1 MSSIKYGNGNYVRVG
16 YNNSTYRKV
25 AFGTGQIR
33 TLLSYTYYNISSSQY
48 GTRDSKY
55 LVRVDEYKSQ
65 ANSSVDDWTYSY
77 SNSATSEKRASYLG
91 SAAFT
96 STNSL
101 ASASDANSTTSY
113 NNSYVKTYNYSAY
126 YSGSATTSVK
136 NVTYTTQTIT
146 SSKSTYYT
154 TTYAGNASMTYNIP
168 VKNNITRSSWKISR
182 SSSKSSK
189 YEYYNITRSSYA
201 NRDSKYLVNNGT
213 MTSVTSKENNNTY
226 SYINQSTTS

>member
-33 TLLSYTYYNISSSQY
+33 TLLSYTYYNISSSEY

-55 LVRVDEYKSQ
+55 LVRVNEYKSQ
-65 ANSSVDDWTYSY
+65 ANSSVDNWTYSY

-91 SAAFT
+91 SVSFT

-101 ASASDANSTTSY
+101 VSASDANSTTSY
-113 NNSYVKTYNYSAY
+113 DNSYVKKYTESSR
-126 YSGSATTSVK
+126 YSGTASTTVK
-136 NVTYTTQTIT
+136 NFTFTTMGVT
-146 SSKSTYYT
+146 SSKKTYYT
-154 TTYAGNASMTYNIP
+154 TSPTSDVTITYNIS
-168 VKNNITRSSWKISR
+168 VYQETTKSSWNISR

-201 NRDSKYLVNNGT
+201 NRDSKYLIDSGT

>member
-55 LVRVDEYKSQ
+55 LVRTDGYVSQ
-65 ANSSVDDWTYSY
+65 ANSSVNNWTYSY
-77 SNSATSEKRASYLG
+77 SNSYKSEKKESYIG
-91 SAAFT
+91 SASFT

-101 ASASDANSTTSY
+101 ASASNANSTTSY
-113 NNSYVKTYNYSAY
+113 KNS
-126 YSGSATTSVK
+126 
-136 NVTYTTQTIT
+136 
-146 SSKSTYYT
+146 SSKTFIQSSNYTGSIATSMPGRALTSTTLSMPMSFYST
-154 TTYAGNASMTYNIP
+154 TTGVGAASMTTNVRKYCQTT
-168 VKNNITRSSWKISR
+168 KSSWSVSR

-201 NRDSKYLVNNGT
+201 NRDSKYLVNSGT
-213 MTSVTSKENNNTY
+213 MTSVTSKANNNTY